1 MTWSDSGEERP
12 SVEVTEM
19 NQTDAEHL
27 DNYAASETL

>member
-12 SVEVTEM
+12 SVEVTAM

-27 DNYAASETL
+27 DNHAVSERL